1 MNVREFLNEMLFYFP
16 LKRNKDD
23 FEKLF
28 EIYVDDILFTVNQY
42 KDFVCDY
49 EMLLQ
54 IIRCKRTFTSFPP
67 IAEIIKEIPKT
78 LKPKPITPEYSGR
91 EGEVIKRIL
100 NGIEYEFTVVPNHW
114 QNVKYQSQID
124 AEIARRQKAVNE

>member
-1 MNVREFLNEMLFYFP
+1 MNVREFLTEMLFYFP
-16 LKRNKDD
+16 LKRNKED
-23 FEKLF
+23 FEKLL

-54 IIRCKRTFTSFPP
+54 IIRCNRAYTSFPP
-67 IAEIIKEIPKT
+67 IAEIIKDLPKA
-78 LKPKPITPEYSGR
+78 LKPKPVTPEYSGR
-91 EGEVIKRIL
+91 EGEVIKRVL
-100 NGIEYEFTVVPNHW
+100 NGIEYEFTIVPNHW

-124 AEIARRQKAVNE
+124 AEIARRQKTMNE

>member
-42 KDFVCDY
+42 KEFVCDY

-54 IIRCKRTFTSFPP
+54 IIRCNRAYTNFPP
-67 IAEIIKEIPKT
+67 IAEIIKDLPKA

-91 EGEVIKRIL
+91 EGEVIKRVL
-100 NGIEYEFTVVPNHW
+100 NGYEYEFTIVPNHW
-114 QNVKYQSQID
+114 DKIKTISGLDKELQW
-124 AEIARRQKAVNE
+124 RQKAVNE